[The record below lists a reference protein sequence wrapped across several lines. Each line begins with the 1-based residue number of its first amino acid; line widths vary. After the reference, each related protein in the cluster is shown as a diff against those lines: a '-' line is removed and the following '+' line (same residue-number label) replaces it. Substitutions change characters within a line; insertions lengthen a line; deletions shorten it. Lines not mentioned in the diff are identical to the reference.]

1 MRLKE
6 LKIKTSYLYI
16 ITAIILLIF
25 LAINFYIKINAQN
38 AGNIA
43 YQALMSNDMNKLS
56 RVVRF
61 IKDKDMNIN
70 GKSLLIYAVENSN
83 IEAIKILE
91 NSGSDCDKEVGGTT
105 ALLQA
110 LREGKLDIA
119 EIFITDYKADV
130 NTYVFQKPYIAL
142 MIDEDNYD
150 ACAFLLNQQN
160 TNTKILI
167 NNEPLSLYLF
177 KKENIKTNL
186 SKLFSDKLITDSAI
200 NDYIDSKYNILNF
213 GGAYAIETNDVAVPY
228 IIQVKGDNGL
238 RSIIMFDSEKF
249 SRYIYPSLSLNSSYI
264 AFYIQKGSQS
274 LKYISGI
281 NNYSDFSDSKKTKIA
296 YSIEKYFENNMQ
308 NILGI
313 NNKNI
318 FSITPLLFLK
328 DFTKYSIDNMFA
340 IDDEVFC
347 VIAAEFVNITSDA
360 DKNKIPDIS
369 YQKYYSGAELEKAM
383 QTMYFTLRFFPLS
396 VSEQIDNIY
405 LVKYANVKNSDIVI
419 NGAFTGA
426 NSILIAKSADYTTM
440 AVTYI
445 HELSHFIT
453 KDSDRKTIADIT
465 KKYSKYGYY
474 ENYSKEKYFGITCVS
489 ASGEKKN
496 YYDIYSDLIKLSQS
510 VFLKD
515 GFVRDYSTYNSWEDF
530 ANTAE
535 SMYSYIGSEYFMDYI
550 KQNGYNAITEKFNY
564 VKSEY
569 NNYSHS
575 LGGDEFMTDDY
586 FAKVKE
592 YLNSYGYNY
601 HQMQQ

>member
-1 MRLKE
+1 MRFKD

-16 ITAIILLIF
+16 FTAIILLIF

-38 AGNIA
+38 SGNIA
-43 YQALMSNDMNKLS
+43 YQALMSNDLNKLS
-56 RVVRF
+56 QVVRF

-83 IEAIKILE
+83 IEAVKILQ
-91 NSGSDCDKEVGGTT
+91 NAGSDCDKEVGGTT
-105 ALLQA
+105 AFLQA
-110 LREGKLDIA
+110 LREDKLDIA
-119 EIFITDYKADV
+119 QIFITDYKGNV
-130 NTYVFQKPYIAL
+130 NTYVFEKPYIVL

-160 TNTKILI
+160 IDTKILV

-177 KKENIKTNL
+177 KKEDIKTNM
-186 SKLFSDKLITDSAI
+186 SKLFSDKLITDNAL
-200 NDYIDSKYNILNF
+200 NDYINSKYHVLNF
-213 GGAYAIETNDVAVPY
+213 GGAYAIATSDVTVPY
-228 IIQVKGDNGL
+228 IIQAKGDNGN
-238 RSIIMFDSEKF
+238 RSIILFDSEKF

-264 AFYIQKGSQS
+264 AFYIQKGNQS

-281 NNYSDFSDSKKTKIA
+281 NNYSNFSDSKKTKITD
-296 YSIEKYFENNMQ
+296 SIENYFKNNMQ
-308 NILGI
+308 NILNI
-313 NNKNI
+313 NNNDI
-318 FSITPLLFLK
+318 FSIIPLLFLK
-328 DFTKYSIDNMFA
+328 DFKNYSIDNMFA
-340 IDDEVFC
+340 VDDEVFSI
-347 VIAAEFVNITSDA
+347 IADEFVNITPDV
-360 DKNKIPDIS
+360 DKNKIPYIS

-396 VSEQIDNIY
+396 VSKEIDNIY

-426 NSILIAKSADYTTM
+426 NSIVIAKSADYTTM

-445 HELSHFIT
+445 HEFSHFIT

-474 ENYSKEKYFGITCVS
+474 ENYSKDKYFGITCVS
-489 ASGEKKN
+489 ASGEKKD
-496 YYDIYSDLIKLSQS
+496 YYDIYSDLIKVSQS

-535 SMYSYIGSEYFMDYI
+535 SMYSYIGSEYFMDYAS
-550 KQNGYNAITEKFNY
+550 QNGYNAIAEKFNY

-569 NNYSHS
+569 NNYSQS

-586 FAKVKE
+586 FAKAKE

-601 HQMQQ
+601 PQMQP